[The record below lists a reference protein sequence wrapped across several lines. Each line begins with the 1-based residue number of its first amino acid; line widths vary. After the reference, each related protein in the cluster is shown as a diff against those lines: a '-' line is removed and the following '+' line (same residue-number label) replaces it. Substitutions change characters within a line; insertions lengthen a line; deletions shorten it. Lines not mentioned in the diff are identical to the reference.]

1 MSIEKGLVSPCALA
15 QPDSLPVT
23 PCQEAA
29 ILLGPLSL
37 RNDGV
42 DEKVSCDPLGDP
54 APLSPELD
62 YHLPLG
68 G

>member
-1 MSIEKGLVSPCALA
+1 MSIEKGHVLPCAFA

-23 PCQEAA
+23 LCQEAA
-29 ILLGPLSL
+29 IPLCPPSPW
-37 RNDGV
+37 NDGV
-42 DEKVSCDPLGDP
+42 DEKVSCDPLQHP

-62 YHLPLG
+62 HHLPLG